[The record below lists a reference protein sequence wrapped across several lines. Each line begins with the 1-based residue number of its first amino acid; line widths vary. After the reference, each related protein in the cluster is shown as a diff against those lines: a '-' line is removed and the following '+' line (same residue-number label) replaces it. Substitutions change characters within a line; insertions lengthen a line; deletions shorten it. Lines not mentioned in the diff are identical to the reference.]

1 VFGVATPRDPKS
13 KAGPTS
19 LPSFL
24 EQRTHECVIILNVA
38 LTIIGVAI
46 EIQPRSYRKIRV
58 SNLWLF
64 SLLIFNL
71 AKDSA
76 ICGCRFGTNEGG
88 NHEALVREARF
99 DEAEA
104 AGGDHCPRVATTVL
118 YLALLWR
125 HWGMRVLDSI
135 VPTRQLL

>member
-1 VFGVATPRDPKS
+1 M
-13 KAGPTS
+13 
-19 LPSFL
+19 L
-24 EQRTHECVIILNVA
+24 
-38 LTIIGVAI
+38 
-46 EIQPRSYRKIRV
+46 QPRYSGRADHKDKAL
-58 SNLWLF
+58 NLWLF
-64 SLLIFNL
+64 SELVFNQ

-104 AGGDHCPRVATTVL
+104 AGGDHCPTVATTVATTVL